1 MRLFKPLFTMIGDLG
16 SLGYIP
22 WRDFEVKTCKLE
34 VFVFE
39 SQSAQ
44 MCKWRETLDFF
55 YPLTEIKTAYLMEIE
70 KYWGMSIDFFYGD
83 RLISLMLSA
92 FVISFGRHSVFEIN
106 LGRGKLPS
114 LYEECSA
121 GLRQATKLLGQIW
134 TLWFGWNVTMLP
146 WISLP
151 QHLLTTIFQIWLHFS
166 YVTFLTMVLCV
177 RNCLVDFLCTVLK
190 QSPLWWLC

>member
-1 MRLFKPLFTMIGDLG
+1 
-16 SLGYIP
+16 
-22 WRDFEVKTCKLE
+22 
-34 VFVFE
+34 
-39 SQSAQ
+39 
-44 MCKWRETLDFF
+44 MCKWRETLDFL

-70 KYWGMSIDFFYGD
+70 KYWGMSIDVFYGD

-134 TLWFGWNVTMLP
+134 TLWFGWNVEMLP
-146 WISLP
+146 WISPP
-151 QHLLTTIFQIWLHFS
+151 QHLLTTVLQIWMHFS
-166 YVTFLTMVLCV
+166 YVSFLTMALCV
-177 RNCLVDFLCTVLK
+177 RTALEILCA
-190 QSPLWWLC
+190 QSWTNPLLWLCLEACLHLYFCLWNQPSKIITLLF